1 MRKTGSKAGHVA
13 MSRRMLDAFS
23 YASNLVDGDDLLVLS
38 RTSIGGFNQHNT
50 NLITCH
56 RVEAFRELALDL
68 DRDLTR

>member
-1 MRKTGSKAGHVA
+1 
-13 MSRRMLDAFS
+13 MLDAFS